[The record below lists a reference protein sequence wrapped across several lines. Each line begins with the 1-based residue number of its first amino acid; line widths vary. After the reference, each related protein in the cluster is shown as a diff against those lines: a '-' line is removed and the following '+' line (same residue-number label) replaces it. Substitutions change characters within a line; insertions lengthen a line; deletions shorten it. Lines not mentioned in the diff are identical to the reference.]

1 MLKISFFL
9 FIGGPP
15 QTVIEKTTKEGRQKQ
30 NQESVTED
38 EVKKR
43 TTEQNPSQYEIPDEI
58 FVKLVVI
65 WKMLQIHIIFNVSIH
80 EFYFLAL

>member
-1 MLKISFFL
+1 M
-9 FIGGPP
+9 
-15 QTVIEKTTKEGRQKQ
+15 
-30 NQESVTED
+30 TED

>member
-1 MLKISFFL
+1 M
-9 FIGGPP
+9 
-15 QTVIEKTTKEGRQKQ
+15 
-30 NQESVTED
+30 TED

-80 EFYFLAL
+80 EFYFLAPVACRTLHTYHFLYSQ

>member
-1 MLKISFFL
+1 M
-9 FIGGPP
+9 
-15 QTVIEKTTKEGRQKQ
+15 
-30 NQESVTED
+30 TED

-65 WKMLQIHIIFNVSIH
+65 WKMLQIHIIFNVSNT
-80 EFYFLAL
+80 